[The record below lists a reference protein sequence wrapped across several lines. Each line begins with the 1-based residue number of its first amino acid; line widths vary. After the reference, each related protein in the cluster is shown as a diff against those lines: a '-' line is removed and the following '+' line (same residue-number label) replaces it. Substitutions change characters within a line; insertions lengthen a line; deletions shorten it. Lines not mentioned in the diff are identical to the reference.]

1 MGESSHAAKSPL
13 LSDAKYNALK
23 QSVTLI
29 LPAVGALYFALAQ
42 IWNLPKSEEVVGSI
56 AALNTFLGVLLGVST
71 KSYNKSDARYAGAIV
86 VEETDEKKTFTLELN
101 EDPEK
106 IEKKDEVTFRVE
118 NDTGSN
124 PIVSQ

>member
-1 MGESSHAAKSPL
+1 
-13 LSDAKYNALK
+13 LK